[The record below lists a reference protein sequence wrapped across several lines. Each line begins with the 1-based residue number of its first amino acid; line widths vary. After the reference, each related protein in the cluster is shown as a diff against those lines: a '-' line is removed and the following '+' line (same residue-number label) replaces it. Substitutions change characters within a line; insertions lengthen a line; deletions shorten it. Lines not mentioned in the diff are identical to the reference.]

1 MGILRF
7 AAHISTCGWIFEID
21 GQVLQGSNVLID
33 DEEHCVI
40 TDFGQS
46 EMKNEVFRLSGTMAP
61 RKSNLTLQ
69 TRDLY

>member
-1 MGILRF
+1 M
-7 AAHISTCGWIFEID
+7 
-21 GQVLQGSNVLID
+21 
-33 DEEHCVI
+33 I